1 MTKRLFPLVAMVAV
15 LSVGFSVPGAAQG
28 RVFRGGRSVVVVGG
42 GFYASPFWYGY
53 PYGFADGYPWYA
65 YQYPIG
71 PYPPYGGYYRLDPGS
86 AVRLEVTPKEAE
98 VYVDG
103 FYAGIV
109 DDFDGVF
116 QRLPIRPGNHEIT
129 LYRDGFRTFHQTV
142 YVAPRTTLK
151 VKNKMQPLVA
161 GDVAEPRP
169 TPPAPPAGV
178 QGDPNQP
185 GPNQPGPNQPGP
197 PPPTVRGQFGRRLP
211 PPPPNQPGAR
221 SADASTFGT
230 LSIRVQPDGANVLVD
245 GERWDGPQGQNRLI
259 IEVPEGTHRVEIQ
272 REGFEPY
279 SAGITVRRGET
290 TPLNVSLRAR

>member
-1 MTKRLFPLVAMVAV
+1 VSLTKRLFPLVAMVALLTV
-15 LSVGFSVPGAAQG
+15 ASSVPAEAQR
-28 RVFRGGRSVVVVGG
+28 RVFFGGPFPPAVVVGG

-53 PYGFADGYPWYA
+53 PYGYPWYA
-65 YQYPIG
+65 YQYPVG

-86 AVRLEVTPKEAE
+86 AVRLEVTPREAE

-129 LYRDGFRTFHQTV
+129 LWRDGLRTVHQTI

-151 VKNKMQPLVA
+151 IKYKMLPLAA

-185 GPNQPGPNQPGP
+185 GPNQPGPP
-197 PPPTVRGQFGRRLP
+197 PPPVRGQFGRRLP
-211 PPPPNQPGAR
+211 PPPPNQAGPGGV
-221 SADASTFGT
+221 DTSTFGA
-230 LSIRVQPDGANVLVD
+230 LSIRVQPEGASVLVD
-245 GERWDGPQGQNRLI
+245 GQRWDGPQGQNRLI
-259 IEVPEGTHRVEIQ
+259 VEVAEGTHRVEIQ
-272 REGFEPY
+272 RDGFEPY
-279 SAGITVRRGET
+279 SAVITVRRGET
-290 TPLNVSLRAR
+290 TPINVSLRTR